1 MLSSNNCPFL
11 NFTRLILTST
21 MFFRVSCAAPVLDH
35 PYSILDHLH
44 ILWEEKLPSVN
55 TNHSYFN
62 GISALSFLSQHI
74 WTKGKWDRFEDYGT
88 RDRMSKNRGLGRGV
102 LHGFHC
108 VLLCRSAVCKS
119 AYCIVAATFNI
130 MQCAASCD
138 VMLLVMSVMKTLL
151 HVTMD
156 WNTPSPPTL
165 PPTRPIHYTLSQ
177 KK

>member
-1 MLSSNNCPFL
+1 MRRGGRFVVC
-11 NFTRLILTST
+11 ST
-21 MFFRVSCAAPVLDH
+21 
-35 PYSILDHLH
+35 
-44 ILWEEKLPSVN
+44 W
-55 TNHSYFN
+55 
-62 GISALSFLSQHI
+62 
-74 WTKGKWDRFEDYGT
+74 
-88 RDRMSKNRGLGRGV
+88 DRMSKNHRLGRGV

-165 PPTRPIHYTLSQ
+165 PPTRPIHTLTKEINKGHLVLYLRSQ
-177 KK
+177 RGCKQTMHSCDVKWKLQLTMGGDGDGVTQHNAVTILFYHLTLQPNVSEEPGSGPLSCSRLLYR

>member
-1 MLSSNNCPFL
+1 M
-11 NFTRLILTST
+11 RQ
-21 MFFRVSCAAPVLDH
+21 
-35 PYSILDHLH
+35 
-44 ILWEEKLPSVN
+44 
-55 TNHSYFN
+55 
-62 GISALSFLSQHI
+62 G
-74 WTKGKWDRFEDYGT
+74 GRFEDYGT
-88 RDRMSKNRGLGRGV
+88 RDRMSKNHGLGRGV

-156 WNTPSPPTL
+156 
-165 PPTRPIHYTLSQ
+165 
-177 KK
+177 